1 MARRWSVKK
10 DAQTTT
16 LDKETR
22 MSYALKNRE
31 EQGRI
36 VSPEARSSP
45 FTFRLSTCYILQHQH
60 ARYSS
65 WRILFDKARHAARV
79 TTHTEDFSSFRG
91 WPRKRSWKV
100 IVPSVIDISTKLE
113 RKIKGTDVTRH
124 SSGSGQATT
133 QLHSLQTSCTHA
145 TQNGAREEDSPRWGE
160 KQKFHSWSCHG
171 KLNSR
176 DSRGSRFVFSST
188 RFARSI
194 IIIIRVAIHQ
204 WLHSAFVVFEIFLL
218 TISAWN
224 SPKKSVA
231 WFFFVR
237 SNFPW
242 ICAQRE
248 DSLSLWLSE
257 TKLDTKRGGKLV
269 VTNNAT

>member
-45 FTFRLSTCYILQHQH
+45 FTFRLSTCYILQDQH

-145 TQNGAREEDSPRWGE
+145 TQLFQNGAREEDSPRWGE
-160 KQKFHSWSCHG
+160 KQKF
-171 KLNSR
+171 
-176 DSRGSRFVFSST
+176 
-188 RFARSI
+188 RS
-194 IIIIRVAIHQ
+194 
-204 WLHSAFVVFEIFLL
+204 
-218 TISAWN
+218 
-224 SPKKSVA
+224 
-231 WFFFVR
+231 
-237 SNFPW
+237 
-242 ICAQRE
+242 
-248 DSLSLWLSE
+248 
-257 TKLDTKRGGKLV
+257 
-269 VTNNAT
+269 